1 MKTIEQR
8 AQEYCEKNIPNLPD
22 MHFAIATA
30 YEEGATEERRQL
42 TKWHDIAKDKDGF
55 ATNKAYSEIASSV
68 PILVKDVVWDEM
80 FVVDKNN
87 IVDWS
92 GSFET
97 HPSQYKWRKIQEL

>member
-42 TKWHDIAKDKDGF
+42 TEWHDIEIDKDGF
-55 ATNKAYSEIASSV
+55 ATDAALTEISATLPV
-68 PILVKDVVWDEM
+68 LVKDVMWNEI
-80 FVVDKNN
+80 FVVCENN
-87 IVDWS
+87 ICDWR
-92 GSFET
+92 GEVFH
-97 HPSQYKWRKIQEL
+97 HPYQYKWRKIHE